1 MFSSCFA
8 CSAFDIVSLC
18 VSLSK
23 VLKSLVLSTSE
34 LPSVV
39 AFCFG
44 KILTSLDFLGAI
56 GFSSDFC
63 LASPEVSFE
72 SFFAGSVPILG
83 VFGSETDAGSGVF
96 RALVGLDVF
105 PVDPSFLGVGGSGE
119 ADCDFILS

>member
-8 CSAFDIVSLC
+8 CSAFDIGSLC

-83 VFGSETDAGSGVF
+83 VFGSGVF
-96 RALVGLDVF
+96 RALVGRDVF